1 MSIKKIFKEQPDN
14 FEFNSENLS
23 NAKKI
28 IKNYPDGKQQSAVM
42 ALLYIAQRQNN
53 NWIPLVAMKYIAKL
67 LHMSY
72 IKVYE
77 VATFYDMF
85 YTEPVG
91 RHQLRVCTNISC
103 MLRGAGDI
111 MELLQNKL
119 DVEVGGMTADG
130 RFTLFEAE
138 CLGACGGAPMLVC
151 GDRYFEDLTEEKLD
165 QLLAEMD

>member
-1 MSIKKIFKEQPDN
+1 MDKVDKEVAKYPSRRAALKSALRYCQ
-14 FEFNSENLS
+14 EETGWVS
-23 NAKKI
+23 NAVVT
-28 IKNYPDGKQQSAVM
+28 AV
-42 ALLYIAQRQNN
+42 A
-53 NWIPLVAMKYIAKL
+53 KYLGLEPIE
-67 LHMSY
+67 
-72 IKVYE
+72 VYE